1 MAIHHRGICYGRDCE
16 YSILCAAKLAT
27 HNPVAK
33 RFRAR
38 SGKCHESH
46 PFPVRANDGRQ
57 AVIRLKEDVGLDD
70 WTGSAQQTFFHGF
83 WLALKDTKTWLL
95 MICATG
101 IVSSGGVTNFFPSV
115 VATLGFNSLDTLLLT
130 APPYLLAVCTVSLN
144 AWHADRTGE
153 RYWHITG
160 PLLVSILSFI
170 LAAAT
175 KTTGPR
181 YFAMMIMPGSFYGR

>member
-1 MAIHHRGICYGRDCE
+1 MTLLVLPHLGTNNEH
-16 YSILCAAKLAT
+16 
-27 HNPVAK
+27 
-33 RFRAR
+33 
-38 SGKCHESH
+38 
-46 PFPVRANDGRQ
+46 Q

-70 WTGSAQQTFFHGF
+70 WTGSSQQTFFHGF
-83 WLALKDTKTWLL
+83 FLALRDPKTYLL
-95 MICATG
+95 MTCATG

-153 RYWHITG
+153 RYWHIVG

-181 YFAMMIMPGSFYGR
+181 YFAMMIMPGSFYG

>member
-1 MAIHHRGICYGRDCE
+1 MIACIAYFVLPNLPRTTPWLSDFERDLV
-16 YSILCAAKLAT
+16 STVVSSLPISKLT
-27 HNPVAK
+27 TRH
-33 RFRAR
+33 
-38 SGKCHESH
+38 
-46 PFPVRANDGRQ
+46 Q

-83 WLALKDTKTWLL
+83 WLALKDSKTWLL
-95 MICATG
+95 MVCATG

-181 YFAMMIMPGSFYGR
+181 YFAMMIMPGSFYGKYTRICGL